1 MNTHVPAIKNYIPSV
16 YVPDT
21 NMTEGYKVY
30 RVKDIPKNQRP
41 HEKLQNHGPDELS
54 SRELLASILY
64 TGTRK
69 EGVIEMASRVIDEYG
84 DNYVI
89 NETDPKRLSEFLG
102 VPLSKATQ
110 IVATFSLGKRLFQNT
125 KHKSVTIRNS
135 KDAFKYLKDMSS
147 FPKEHLRGLY
157 LNSRYKLVHEETIS
171 IGTLTESL
179 VHPREVFRPAIEHG
193 AVAVILAHNHPSG
206 KLEPSDADIELTEK
220 LVEAGK
226 LVGIEL
232 IDHMV
237 IADGKHTSI
246 SVHN

>member
-1 MNTHVPAIKNYIPSV
+1 MTTKNTAKKYVPSV
-16 YVPDT
+16 YTSEVDMT
-21 NMTEGYKVY
+21 NNYKVY
-30 RVKDIPKNQRP
+30 RVKDIPKDQRP
-41 HEKLQNHGPDELS
+41 HEKLQNYGPDELS
-54 SRELLASILY
+54 NRELLASVLY
-64 TGTRK
+64 TGTKK

-89 NETDPKRLSEFLG
+89 NETDPKRLSKFLG
-102 VPLSKATQ
+102 LPLSKATQ
-110 IVATFSLGKRLFQNT
+110 IVATFNLGKRLFQNT
-125 KHKSVTIRNS
+125 KQRSVTIRNS

-147 FPKEHLRGLY
+147 LPKEHLRGLY

-171 IGTLTESL
+171 IGTVTESL

-206 KLEPSDADIELTEK
+206 KTEPSDADVELTSQ

-226 LVGIEL
+226 LLGIEL
-232 IDHMV
+232 IDHIV

-246 SVHN
+246 QW